1 MPTINFEL
9 RNRPDKKGYCL
20 VRVVVQDKGKRVYI
34 PLSLKILPS
43 DWDSEKQKVKPSHS
57 NASTI
62 NNVLKLKISDL
73 QAALATQSLKGNL
86 SLEAIAGRKINKTSF
101 RSFAGSCL
109 DKWEKSKSVNS
120 IRAYTSML
128 RKVIEFDKDVS
139 VEDVS
144 PDWLARYESH
154 CWTEC
159 GPGGTLKR
167 VAFVS
172 VILKEAIRQGLI
184 DRDPFMIYKKPAKK
198 NPPKVWLTM
207 DEMCIIEQN
216 ACKTKSDII
225 RKTSYWFLL
234 ACYTG
239 LRYSD
244 IEKFDPKKNIQDGRL
259 ILYTQKTDEVVSIKL
274 TPKIKEL
281 IKIVSKMG
289 PVYSNQKINQYLK
302 AVAHLAKIN
311 KLLTFH
317 AARHS
322 FAVNCANLGI
332 SQEVAAKLLGH
343 SDLKTTAIYYK
354 IVNSR
359 VDKEMEKWI
368 NP

>member
-9 RNRPDKKGYCL
+9 RNRPDKKGYCQ
-20 VRVVVQDKGKRVYI
+20 VRVIIQDKGKRVFV
-34 PLSLKILPS
+34 PLALKLLPS
-43 DWDSEKQKVKPSHS
+43 DWDSSSQRVKTSHS

-62 NNVLKLKISDL
+62 NNVLKLKMSDL
-73 QAALATQSLKGNL
+73 QASLATQSLKGKL
-86 SLEAIAGRKINKTSF
+86 SLETIAGRKINKTSF
-101 RSFAGSCL
+101 RSFAGACL

-120 IRAYTSML
+120 IKAYTSML
-128 RKVIEFDKDVS
+128 RKVIEFDEDVS
-139 VEDVS
+139 VEDIS

-167 VAFVS
+167 VAFIS
-172 VILKEAIRQGLI
+172 VILKEAIRHGLI
-184 DRDPFMIYKKPAKK
+184 DRDPFLIYKKPAKK

-216 ACKTKSDII
+216 ACKTKSEVI

-259 ILYTQKTDEVVSIKL
+259 ILYTQKTGEVVSIKL
-274 TPKIKEL
+274 MPKVKEL
-281 IKIVSKMG
+281 IKVVSKLG
-289 PVYSNQKINQYLK
+289 PVYSNQKINAYLK
-302 AVAHLAKIN
+302 SVAHHAKID
-311 KLLTFH
+311 KLVTFH
-317 AARHS
+317 TGRHT

-359 VDKEMEKWI
+359 VDKEMEKWL
-368 NP
+368 